1 MSEKPLFIE
10 RLEQNDCF
18 GSVVSAGHLEEL
30 EEEIKSLHRDGLLHD
45 SIYREFADPYFSPR
59 LPRSLSDA
67 KSIIVVA
74 VPLPMMRAT
83 FHHAGREVRVVVPP
97 TYADAHKVTWRA
109 RNELKRAFE
118 PRQYRLVSSLLPAK
132 LLAVRSGLA
141 RYGKNNITYIPKY
154 GSFHRL
160 TSFYSDYDDTID
172 NWQEKEALPLCAK
185 CKVCIKACPTKAI
198 ENDRFLIRAER
209 CLTYLNEKDAN
220 HAFPEWVDA
229 EAHNSVIGCM
239 CCQRSCP
246 YNKGVADWYVDRGVF
261 DEAETE
267 YLLQGRYRGRKA
279 AAIQRKLK
287 AVGLELRLFPRNL
300 EVLLGKKQL

>member
-1 MSEKPLFIE
+1 M
-10 RLEQNDCF
+10 
-18 GSVVSAGHLEEL
+18 
-30 EEEIKSLHRDGLLHD
+30 
-45 SIYREFADPYFSPR
+45 
-59 LPRSLSDA
+59 
-67 KSIIVVA
+67 
-74 VPLPMMRAT
+74 
-83 FHHAGREVRVVVPP
+83 
-97 TYADAHKVTWRA
+97 
-109 RNELKRAFE
+109 
-118 PRQYRLVSSLLPAK
+118 
-132 LLAVRSGLA
+132 
-141 RYGKNNITYIPKY
+141 
-154 GSFHRL
+154 
-160 TSFYSDYDDTID
+160 
-172 NWQEKEALPLCAK
+172 
-185 CKVCIKACPTKAI
+185 
-198 ENDRFLIRAER
+198 
-209 CLTYLNEKDAN
+209 TYLNEKDAN